1 MIQIVFNTIS
11 AAEMAAMPIDTQ
23 LELLSGF
30 QSLPDDGKDI
40 DTSKYGTIER
50 DGRKLYR
57 HRSRDYRLYFEIKD
71 NELIVHR
78 VLHKNTIRDF
88 LFRADLP
95 MDDSEGEERNVKF
108 WELIDEG
115 RKAKRADG
123 N

>member
-11 AAEMAAMPIDTQ
+11 AAEMAAMPIETQ
-23 LELLSGF
+23 LELLAEF
-30 QSLPDDGKDI
+30 QSLPENTKDM
-40 DTSKYGTIER
+40 DMSKYGEIER
-50 DGRKLYR
+50 DGRRLYR
-57 HRSRDYRLYFEIKD
+57 HRSRDYRLYFEING

-95 MDDSEGEERNVKF
+95 MDDGEQEQRAGKF

-115 RKAKRADG
+115 RNAKRASEK
-123 N
+123 